1 MALSVSTL
9 QSRFFNFT
17 GRVRT
22 ARLGFASG
30 CHGLIWLK
38 VGCFSG
44 GADLLAQL
52 RPGED
57 GLILTDGPRCATFL
71 PMIWDSLPEPRAFLE
86 QLRRKAGLAEDHWS
100 ERLMVSRYRA
110 ESFSEPPRSA

>member
-1 MALSVSTL
+1 M
-9 QSRFFNFT
+9 
-17 GRVRT
+17 
-22 ARLGFASG
+22 GFASG